1 MLTEGQRLRLS
12 TLGLEELS
20 ALYPRDIEVTYLRT
34 MSTIPWLIVVQ
45 HDNGAKQ
52 FSHGSLWEPIAE
64 PTARQVQP
72 EGLA

>member
-34 MSTIPWLIVVQ
+34 MSTIPYVYQIQ
-45 HDNGAKQ
+45 HANGIKQ
-52 FSHGSLWEPIAE
+52 FSHGSYWEPIPE